1 MDEIGFLHR
10 QAQACRQAAQEAGDD
25 SARRGLAQLAGHY
38 EAEARRLNLA
48 ELARRSDQVVSL
60 SGRLA

>member
-1 MDEIGFLHR
+1 VDEIRFLHR
-10 QAQACRQAAQEAGDD
+10 QAEACRQEAQ
-25 SARRGLAQLAGHY
+25 SAPDEMSRRGLNQLASHY

-60 SGRLA
+60 SGRLR

>member
-1 MDEIGFLHR
+1 MDEIRFLHR
-10 QAQACRQAAQEAGDD
+10 QAEACRQAAQDAGDE
-25 SARRGLAQLAGHY
+25 SARRGLVQLAGHY

>member
-1 MDEIGFLHR
+1 VDEIRFLHR
-10 QAQACRQAAQEAGDD
+10 QAETCRREAQEAGDD
-25 SARRGLAQLAGHY
+25 AARRGLVQLASHY

-60 SGRLA
+60 SGRLR